1 MNKAKT
7 ANYKGLKAIW
17 AHSKSYKKSIVMV
30 LILAFVGAV
39 FILIGPKQIG
49 TITNLIAEGMY
60 TTIDSKK
67 IGQIGM
73 TLLIIYGVGFIINY
87 LKRYIMA
94 DVTQKINNDLRN
106 EISEKVNKLPL
117 AYLDRVSYGD
127 VLSRVT
133 NDVSTIGQTL
143 NQSLPTIISSV
154 TLLIGSFL
162 MMVLTNLTLAVATVF
177 VSLVGF
183 ALIKILV
190 KYAQPFYNQQQK
202 EIGDINGYVE
212 EIYSGHNVI
221 KAYNAV
227 NQVEKD
233 FSKINEQLYRNGW
246 KAQFLS
252 GIMTPLMSFVGS
264 LSYVVVCVLGSALV
278 LAGKIEFGVVVAFT
292 IYVRQFNNPLSQLT
306 QIVGDLQAASAA
318 AERIQEFLQEKELA
332 DESQKTTRL
341 KNVKGDVDFNHIS
354 FGYYPDKIIIKDFS
368 SQVTAGQ
375 KIAIVGPTGAGKT
388 TIINLIMRFYEVN
401 SGSIEIDGIDTKDV
415 PRSNVQDQFSM
426 VLQDTWIFEG
436 SVLENIVYNQKNIP
450 LDTVIYACKKVGIDH
465 FIRTLPQGYDTILDD
480 TTSLS
485 EGQKQQMTIAR
496 AMVKNAPLLI
506 LDEATSSIDTR
517 TEQVI
522 QKAMDE
528 LMIGRTSFVIA
539 HRLSTIRNADTIL
552 VMKDGDIIESGT
564 HDSLMAQ
571 DGFYKELYNSQFDQV
586 A

>member
-17 AHSKSYKKSIVMV
+17 AHSKPYKKSIVMV